1 MFRLNRNLTLALAVA
16 VAFVLSLAVQAQ
28 AAPAGD
34 WNAVKAR
41 IESAKDYTLKYDYS
55 SERGVLKFDYSVSL
69 AGPRIRTEVLRGSS
83 RNVGSVVVYDP
94 SFAADKVRA
103 KVGMGRITRGLDHPD
118 VVGTPFFQPLFT
130 MILNELKSYPT
141 MKVAGSENV
150 RGQQTTV
157 YEFSGTSATE
167 YRVWV
172 NASNEMVRTEKKRAG
187 KVIETR
193 DFRQIRWNCNPKV
206 GF

>member
-1 MFRLNRNLTLALAVA
+1 MFRLNRNLTLALTLT

-103 KVGMGRITRGLDHPD
+103 KIGMGRITRGLDHPD

-141 MKVAGSENV
+141 MKVTGSENV
-150 RGQQTTV
+150 RGQQATV

-172 NASNEMVRTEKKRAG
+172 NASHEMVRTEKKRAG